1 MKMLAEDFDNNATD
15 KGKPAPDKITDSV
28 NQMSLNDVKKYLNKP
43 ENTCIIDREGF
54 IACGPIVGVERP
66 SAPIKLHK
74 PTLEEINPPKGP
86 IKLDVLPGD
95 IIKDPTGKT
104 KPLAGDVLNDPD
116 SLVKPYKPGAL
127 RY

>member
-66 SAPIKLHK
+66 STPIILHK
-74 PTLEEINPPKGP
+74 PTLEEINKQKGP
-86 IKLDVLPGD
+86 TKLDVLPGD
-95 IIKDPTGKT
+95 VLRLPGKL
-104 KPLAGDVLNDPD
+104 KELPGDVLNNHEN
-116 SLVKPYKPGAL
+116 LVKPNKPWATH
-127 RY
+127 Y